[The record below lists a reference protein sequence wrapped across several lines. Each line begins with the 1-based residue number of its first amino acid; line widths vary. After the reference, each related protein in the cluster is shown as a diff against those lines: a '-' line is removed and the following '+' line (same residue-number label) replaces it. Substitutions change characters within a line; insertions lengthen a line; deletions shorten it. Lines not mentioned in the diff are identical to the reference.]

1 MQISHQLKWTA
12 AYATFGNYGTYSKPY
27 TVTKV
32 TTRDGQ
38 VTEFKPEQKQAMK
51 DSTAY
56 MITDVLKDSFKYG
69 FATQAAIPGLPT
81 AAKTGSSNYTIE
93 QKQCNGS

>member
-1 MQISHQLKWTA
+1 MPH
-12 AYATFGNYGTYSKPY
+12 FGNYGTYSKPY

-81 AAKTGSSNYTIE
+81 AAKLVHLLH
-93 QKQCNGS
+93 C